1 MKDMPFSA
9 MDFSAHLERQCGDM
23 LRGIS
28 RVAVAVSG
36 GPDSMALC
44 HMLKRWG
51 EPQVLALHVNHGL
64 RAEAAREARELETRL
79 AGLGIDC
86 KILTWEGEKP
96 DRKIQ
101 EAARGA
107 RYELMEEYCRKEG
120 ITYLFLAHHED
131 DQAETFLF
139 RLAKGSGLDGLGGM
153 TKVHQYS
160 NDLKLIRPLLDVS
173 KEALVEYCRT
183 HDLPFFEDPSN
194 QNNKFARVRLRRARD
209 ILEEEGLSAKRLA
222 VTAKRLTRARLALD
236 MLAANLYQKATLKKD
251 THSIVLDFEI
261 WCEQPEEIS
270 LRALQKAMADLA
282 AVAKSENEYGPRMER
297 VEDLFEDLLLPAPF
311 RKRTLGGIVF
321 ERAEQDG
328 GEKIILSAE
337 GR

>member
-9 MDFSAHLERQCGDM
+9 MDFSAHLERRCGDM
-23 LRGIS
+23 MRGVS

-44 HMLKRWG
+44 HMLKEWRG
-51 EPQVLALHVNHGL
+51 PQVLALHVNHGL
-64 RAEAAREARELETRL
+64 RPEAGREAQELEMRL
-79 AGLGIDC
+79 AGVGIDC

-96 DRKIQ
+96 ENKVQ
-101 EAARGA
+101 EAARAA
-107 RYELMEEYCRKEG
+107 RYELMAEYCRKEG
-120 ITYLFLAHHED
+120 VAHLFLAHHED

-153 TKVHQYS
+153 APVHQYS

-194 QNNKFARVRLRRARD
+194 QNDKYARVRLRRARE
-209 ILEEEGLSAKRLA
+209 ILEEEGLSVKRLA
-222 VTAKRLTRARLALD
+222 TTAKRLSRARLALD
-236 MLAANLYQKATLKKD
+236 TLAQNLYQKATLIKD

-261 WCEQPEEIS
+261 WREQPEEIS
-270 LRALQKAMADLA
+270 LRALQKAMTDLA
-282 AVAKSENEYGPRMER
+282 AGAKIENKYGPRMER
-297 VEDLFEDLLLPAPF
+297 VEDLFEDLIRPVPF
-311 RKRTLGGIVF
+311 RKRTLGGIVLK
-321 ERAEQDG
+321 RTDQDG
-328 GEKIILSAE
+328 GAKIILSAE